1 MGRPTVHD
9 IARTAEVSLATVDR
23 VINERPGVRPA
34 TVARVQAAI
43 ADLGY
48 VRDLGAANLARG
60 RLYRFRFLLPA
71 VQSQFLAGLS
81 AAIEE
86 AGQQLRAERCELSVL
101 RVDLDNP
108 ITASREM
115 AALLDAPVDGVAI
128 MANETPMVRD
138 LIGRLDAA
146 GTAVVSLVTDQTD
159 APRAHFVGIDNI
171 AAGRTAA
178 TLMGR
183 FLPNT
188 PARIAVVV
196 NTMLARDMVER
207 RLGFDAVLAHDF
219 PHLSALPSVE
229 GHDDHAQT
237 AQVTATC
244 LAANPDVTGLYCAG
258 AGTRGVTQALSDLGL
273 TDRLTVIGHEL
284 TAHTRTALLD
294 GTIDAVITQNVGHLA
309 RSAVRVLRAR
319 CDGREIIESQEQI
332 RIDIVLKE
340 NLPAH

>member
-1 MGRPTVHD
+1 MQM
-9 IARTAEVSLATVDR
+9 ALLEQ
-23 VINERPGVRPA
+23 VRPL
-34 TVARVQAAI
+34 ARVQAAI

-86 AGQQLRAERCELSVL
+86 AGTQLRAERCALSVT
-101 RVDLDNP
+101 RIDLDNP
-108 ITASREM
+108 VTASREM

-146 GTAVVSLVTDQTD
+146 GTAIVSLVTDQTD
-159 APRAHFVGIDNI
+159 APRAHFVGIDNV

-183 FLPNT
+183 FLPER
-188 PARIAVVV
+188 PGRIAVVV

-207 RLGFDAVLAHDF
+207 RLGFDAVLARDF
-219 PHLSALPSVE
+219 PHLTALPSVE
-229 GHDDHAQT
+229 GHDDHALT
-237 AQVTATC
+237 AHVTATC
-244 LAANPDVTGLYCAG
+244 LAANPEVTGLYCAG
-258 AGTRGVTQALSDLGL
+258 AGTRGVTQALRDLGL
-273 TDRLTVIGHEL
+273 GDRLTLIGHEL
-284 TAHTRTALLD
+284 TAHTRSALED

-309 RSAVRVLRAR
+309 RSAGRVLRAR

-340 NLPAH
+340 NLPAA